1 MEYKKKKVS
10 ISEFQAGKPPSQV
23 NILQAQTLLENLQ
36 MYKNDVISALSLVVI
51 AK

>member
-23 NILQAQTLLENLQ
+23 NILQAQPLLENLQ
-36 MYKNDVISALSLVVI
+36 MYKNDISALSFVVI